1 MLARAASCS
10 LQESPCNI
18 HSAPLQR
25 QRGTL
30 LQISPIHP
38 GWNRVM
44 PLGGVANKLNTSAVD
59 LETAKSAS
67 PTQYSP
73 LLLSCHDI
81 LLRLEKEDVLHGS
94 V

>member
-44 PLGGVANKLNTSAVD
+44 PLGGVANKLNTSAV
-59 LETAKSAS
+59 ETAKSAS

-81 LLRLEKEDVLHGS
+81 LLQLEKEDALHGS

>member
-1 MLARAASCS
+1 
-10 LQESPCNI
+10 
-18 HSAPLQR
+18 
-25 QRGTL
+25 
-30 LQISPIHP
+30 
-38 GWNRVM
+38 M

-81 LLRLEKEDVLHGS
+81 LLQLEKEDALHGS